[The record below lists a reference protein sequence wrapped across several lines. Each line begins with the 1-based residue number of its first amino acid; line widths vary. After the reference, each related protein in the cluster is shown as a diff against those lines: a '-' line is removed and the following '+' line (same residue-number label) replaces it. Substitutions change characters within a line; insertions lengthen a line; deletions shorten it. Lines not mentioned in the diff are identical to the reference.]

1 MRASRRD
8 RFLSDLVVYEEGT
21 NLITLLPSF
30 CNMEEMRRI
39 FLQSISVVTKI
50 PIHENE
56 THKYLEN
63 EYVFDLRIWKI

>member
-39 FLQSISVVTKI
+39 FLQWISVVTKI
-50 PIHENE
+50 PTHDNE
-56 THKYLEN
+56 THTLDK
-63 EYVFDLRIWKI
+63 EYVFE